1 MKCAALSAAP
11 GAAPQMQSIG
21 RMHSALARLWPAGRQ
36 VNMHTWLYIIRVAS
50 IWRMFKQVHPVPS
63 CGMPLQQNPWWSA
76 IQVLPSSHVFECA
89 PVRLAAAQRLR
100 VSSVAASA
108 VAIDPNSHRVVDT
121 ELRDEAEKSYLAVR
135 PLLFLLLL
143 QCPLRCR

>member
-1 MKCAALSAAP
+1 MPS
-11 GAAPQMQSIG
+11 
-21 RMHSALARLWPAGRQ
+21 
-36 VNMHTWLYIIRVAS
+36 
-50 IWRMFKQVHPVPS
+50 KQVHAIS
-63 CGMPLQQNPWWSA
+63 RCGMPMQHTSWWSV
-76 IQVLPSSHVFECA
+76 IQVFPSSHVFECA

-135 PLLFLLLL
+135 RMCSVLRLGMILLS
-143 QCPLRCR
+143 RCLSIVRTFCLPCSTPCQSLWGGLCRTCVTA